1 MGNKYTVKQ
10 HRLLCGMTQ
19 EAVSEKLGVHVNTYA
34 AWEKN
39 PEKISIATSKMLATI
54 FNVSVDNI
62 IFLPN
67 DSTKCRV

>member
-1 MGNKYTVKQ
+1 MGNKFTIKQ
-10 HRLLCGMTQ
+10 HRLLKGMTQ

-54 FNVSVDNI
+54 FNVSVDDI
-62 IFLPN
+62 IFLPSN
-67 DSTKCRV
+67 STKYRL